1 MKRVALAVALLG
13 LAFQA
18 QAQAYPAKPV
28 RVIVPLAAGGT
39 GDTLAR
45 LLAEEMGRQLQGTFI
60 VENRPGAGGVIG
72 TEVVARS
79 APDGYTLLS
88 TSSSHVV
95 NTALRPK
102 LWYDPLKD
110 FTPIAQIADTHQV
123 LLAHPSVPANSIR
136 ELIALAKAKPGA
148 ITYGSAGNGSATHLN
163 AELFRSI
170 AGINLLHVPYKGSTQ
185 SRTDL
190 LSGQVHLSVDG
201 LLPTL
206 PLVRSGKLKAL
217 AVTNSRRAAVAPEI
231 PTMAEAG
238 VPGYESN
245 TWYALVAPGGI
256 PDAVAQRLLA
266 GVTAAMSNPAL
277 REKFAQQG
285 AEPVLVTGREFLEM
299 MRTDLARWRKVV
311 ADTGVQVD

>member
-1 MKRVALAVALLG
+1 LIRALL
-13 LAFQA
+13 LAAALLPALVAA
-18 QAQAYPAKPV
+18 QVYPAKAV
-28 RVIVPLAAGGT
+28 RIIVPLAAGGT

-45 LLAEEMGRQLQGTFI
+45 LLAEELGRQLQGSFI

-72 TEVVARS
+72 TEMVARS
-79 APDGYTLLS
+79 VPDGYTLLS

-123 LLAHPSVPANSIR
+123 LLAHPSVPANNIK
-136 ELIALAKAKPGA
+136 ELIALAKAKPGGL
-148 ITYGSAGNGSATHLN
+148 TYASAGNGSATHLN

-170 AGINLLHVPYKGSTQ
+170 AGISLLHVPYKGSTQ

-206 PLVRSGKLKAL
+206 PLVRAGKLKAL
-217 AVTNSRRAAVAPEI
+217 AVTNNKRATVAPEI

-245 TWYALVAPGGI
+245 TWYALIAPGGI
-256 PDAVAQRLLA
+256 PEAVTQRLLA
-266 GVTAAMSNPAL
+266 AVTAAMSNPAL

-285 AEPVLVTGREFLEM
+285 AEPVLVTGKEFVEM
-299 MRTDLARWRKVV
+299 MRTDLARWKKVV